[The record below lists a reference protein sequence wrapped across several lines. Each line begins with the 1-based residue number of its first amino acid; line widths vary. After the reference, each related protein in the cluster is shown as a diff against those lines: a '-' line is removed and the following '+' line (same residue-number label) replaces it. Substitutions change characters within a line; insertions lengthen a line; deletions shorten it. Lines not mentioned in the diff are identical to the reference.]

1 MGKMNIEK
9 VKKGWK
15 RIYSGTVHEG
25 DVVYSMNHHYW
36 YGNGWRWWDTQME
49 KFPGNY
55 IGQKVS
61 RFHGVARRGK

>member
-1 MGKMNIEK
+1 MK
-9 VKKGWK
+9 VKKVKDGWK
-15 RIYSGTVHEG
+15 RIYSGIIQEG

>member
-1 MGKMNIEK
+1 MNIEK